1 MLFRSLILP
10 DMNCDDACT
19 IAEEIRGAVIAL
31 RIAHG
36 AHGAGNHVTLS
47 VGVASHIP
55 GEADGAPDRLLGAAD
70 QALYAAKRLGRNRVV
85 CSERILAEF
94 AGLGRD
100 DVPVSGP
107 VPSLAPRKSA

>member
-1 MLFRSLILP
+1 M
-10 DMNCDDACT
+10 
-19 IAEEIRGAVIAL
+19 
-31 RIAHG
+31 
-36 AHGAGNHVTLS
+36 TLS

-85 CSERILAEF
+85 CSERVLAEF

-100 DVPVSGP
+100 NMPDGGQVPG
-107 VPSLAPRKSA
+107 LAPRKSA